1 MCLETD
7 NESDDEPQL
16 TINDVIDVIHR
27 RFPAMNFNQYLNA
40 LCRQGITYLTAA
52 ANFDSDFYVR
62 DVGMS
67 RGAASVFCRQ
77 VTKMKKKDARVAVQ
91 SEANRTKRART
102 SDNDEDAHNN

>member
-16 TINDVIDVIHR
+16 DVIHR